1 MMSVD
6 KRWHASL
13 AATARWTAAARSE
26 ESTWADGLF
35 NDPWAAELAGE
46 EGQRWL
52 SQMTGRTFGTA
63 PMIIRTRYFDDF
75 LQDAVVERGLRQVVL
90 LAAGLD
96 TRAYRLEW
104 LAGSHLFELDQP
116 EVLQY
121 KAEVLAGAAAEP
133 ICQRTAVAVDLAEPW
148 GDALLSAG
156 FDKQLPAVWLLE
168 GFLYYIFPEQITPI
182 LDRVAT
188 LSAPAS
194 RLGFDIINEHTLLS
208 PITHTWVE
216 MQARQGAPWIG
227 WLDDPQ
233 GFLVERGWEVS
244 LTQPGNPD
252 ANYGRWKL
260 PLIPLDA
267 PDLPHNWYVT
277 ATKK

>member
-1 MMSVD
+1 MSVD
-6 KRWHASL
+6 KRWQPSL

-63 PMIIRTRYFDDF
+63 PIIIRTCYFDDF

-96 TRAYRLEW
+96 TRAYRLTWPE
-104 LAGSHLFELDQP
+104 GTRFFELDQS
-116 EVLQY
+116 EVLDY
-121 KAEVLAGAAAEP
+121 KGQVLKNAGAEP
-133 ICQRTAVAVDLAEPW
+133 ACQRTIVAVDLAEPW
-148 GDALLSAG
+148 SDALLAAG
-156 FDKQLPAVWLLE
+156 FDPHLPTAWLLE

-182 LDRVAT
+182 LDAVSH
-188 LSAPAS
+188 LSAAGS
-194 RLGFDIINEHTLLS
+194 RLGFDIINEQTLLS
-208 PITHTWVE
+208 PITHSWID

-227 WLDDPQ
+227 WLDDPV
-233 GFLVERGWEVS
+233 GFLEKRGWEVV
-244 LTQPGNPD
+244 LTQPGAED

-260 PLIPLDA
+260 PVLPLDA
-267 PDLPHNWYVT
+267 PDLPHNLYVT